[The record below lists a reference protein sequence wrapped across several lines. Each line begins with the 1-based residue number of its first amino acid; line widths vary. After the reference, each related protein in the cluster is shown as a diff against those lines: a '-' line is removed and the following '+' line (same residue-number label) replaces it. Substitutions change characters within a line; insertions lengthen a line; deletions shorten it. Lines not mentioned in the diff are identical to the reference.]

1 MFPWLQ
7 TGLFVALIA
16 SVAGEPT
23 VIVGDTRITAL
34 SPTLL
39 RIEVSRLRHDPTPSS
54 NIMISCTLSTFIAC
68 LTEQHLALYYT
79 QPLAWGMC

>member
-39 RIEVSRLRHDPTPSS
+39 RIEVSRLRHDPPQYHD
-54 NIMISCTLSTFIAC
+54 IMHPEHFHRVH
-68 LTEQHLALYYT
+68 LTEQHHALLS
-79 QPLAWGMC
+79 LAWGMC